1 MSPRRREGRGRRGRE
16 AALEQACGPSSY
28 SAICM
33 AAAEEEAAAEGAGPR
48 VEGLT
53 GLEGGM
59 LLEWAE
65 MEVGAQATQSP
76 TKD

>member
-1 MSPRRREGRGRRGRE
+1 
-16 AALEQACGPSSY
+16 
-28 SAICM
+28 M

-65 MEVGAQATQSP
+65 MEVGRGGRGGDVRVAHGAFEPEPITLEPEPIFAWHQPSP
-76 TKD
+76 WSGAH